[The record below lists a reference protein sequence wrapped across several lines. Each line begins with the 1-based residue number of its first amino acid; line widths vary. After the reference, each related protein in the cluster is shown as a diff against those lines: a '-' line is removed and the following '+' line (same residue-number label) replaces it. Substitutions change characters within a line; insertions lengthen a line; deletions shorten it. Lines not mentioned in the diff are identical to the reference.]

1 VAAWDGNSPSLGGN
15 LEGMLVPGLEAIVFR
30 TSAFFSSLMTG
41 TLVGAVVGLVAWA
54 IERSAGMA
62 RRTLASCTRKE

>member
-30 TSAFFSSLMTG
+30 TSAFFSSLMTA
-41 TLVGAVVGLVAWA
+41 TLVGSVVGLVAWA
-54 IERSAGMA
+54 IERSAGMTRRA
-62 RRTLASCTRKE
+62 RKPHP

>member
-1 VAAWDGNSPSLGGN
+1 VAAWDGNPPSLGGN

-62 RRTLASCTRKE
+62 R